1 MQLDQDTAWE
11 WFSPPLIFPFNTTIL
26 RTFAVY
32 YGNQAKEKNGHFQY
46 LGNFTIFISSK
57 VILLSL
63 LFTSTLTCSFKR
75 SGLWLSFYHDSTS
88 LSGFGVEERCL
99 WVLSQSINSGGTL
112 GELLNL
118 FNLHVLIH
126 KVGISNRIFLISL
139 LWVKWDIAYKSL
151 ACCLSQGST
160 PYMCLLLLLVISP
173 TRL

>member
-1 MQLDQDTAWE
+1 MISLFLLVSMTTRGMQLDQDTAWE
-11 WFSPPLIFPFNTTIL
+11 WVLFFFFFIFPFKTTIL

-32 YGNQAKEKNGHFQY
+32 SDNQTKEKNGHFQY
-46 LGNFTIFISSK
+46 LGNFTVFIFSK

-88 LSGFGVEERCL
+88 LSEFGVGESCL
-99 WVLSQSINSGGTL
+99 WVLFQSINSGGTL

-126 KVGISNRIFLISL
+126 KVGISNRI
-139 LWVKWDIAYKSL
+139 
-151 ACCLSQGST
+151 LSH
-160 PYMCLLLLLVISP
+160 
-173 TRL
+173 